1 VNTLAIVIVSF
12 NTRGDLENCL
22 QSLHDH
28 PPHVSHEIVVVDN
41 ASRDG
46 SVEAVRARWPDVT
59 VIPLNSNVGFSSANN
74 AAIRR
79 TDSELLLLLNSDTIV
94 SEGAIDRLMAAMH
107 ELPGASVVG
116 PKIID
121 GNGHAELSY
130 GRMMT
135 PLAELRQKLLVRRAS
150 PLTLSRLTSETRQVD
165 WVTAACMLV
174 RRRDAEAAGLLDER
188 YFMYCEDVDF
198 CAAVRANGGKIYFT
212 PTAQIVH
219 LRGRSWRAGPKATTH
234 SYRRSQLAFYRK
246 HHPWIAP
253 LLKAYLTL
261 RRKLPG

>member
-1 VNTLAIVIVSF
+1 MNTLAIVIVSY

-28 PPHVSHEIVVVDN
+28 PPHVPHEIVVVDN

-59 VIPLNSNVGFSSANN
+59 VITLNSNVGFSSANN

-94 SEGAIDRLMAAMH
+94 SEGAIDRLIAAMH
-107 ELPGASVVG
+107 ELPDASVVG

-121 GNGHAELSY
+121 ANGQAELSY

-135 PLAELRQKLLVRRAS
+135 PLAELRQKLLVRHAS

-174 RRRDAEAAGLLDER
+174 PCVLQLALGTGRHPAWDPFLLAVGAALGHASFAAAWVTLGDDLFRRRVIAAVVGLLLIASLCV
-188 YFMYCEDVDF
+188 FMLWM
-198 CAAVRANGGKIYFT
+198 GQ
-212 PTAQIVH
+212 P
-219 LRGRSWRAGPKATTH
+219 RAGGGRFWARWRIRIT
-234 SYRRSQLAFYRK
+234 SRA
-246 HHPWIAP
+246 WA
-253 LLKAYLTL
+253 A
-261 RRKLPG
+261 